1 MTIDQSAGLATIAD
15 IARIAA
21 ARDLALPLADLVI
34 GPDGIA
40 ELPRIAATLAGAPVS
55 EIAVLV
61 DAVPYSSARGPV
73 KPHAMEILSSAA
85 IRCRLAI
92 VGARGERVHADEAT
106 LRHAVE
112 ITGDADLL
120 VTIGSGTMADIGKV
134 VSQRCAIPHVVVQ
147 TAGSVNGFAD
157 DQSVLLVD
165 GAKRTTPSR
174 WPDALV
180 VDLDVIASAPIE
192 LNRSGVGD
200 LASMFTAPADW
211 LLASTVGF
219 GVPYDSELVSLVRP
233 HGDRLLDVAARL
245 EQRQPDDLEF
255 LTRLLSISGF
265 TMGLAGATAPSSGL
279 EHVISHLLEMRASAE
294 GAAPALHGEQVGIGV
309 LVATAVWTR
318 LRDAVGD
325 ELPALTVPDIDERKA
340 KVLSAFAVLG
350 DSTAEECWSAYAT
363 KLTRLSTAPKALEAL
378 RTAWPAM
385 QRTLDGLLTPLPPLV
400 QAMREAGCPLR
411 FGDLAS
417 RFSAD
422 TVTWAVTHGHHM
434 RDRFVVS
441 DLVEMLGLWNDEFV
455 AGVLDDLEDQGV
467 GR

>member
-1 MTIDQSAGLATIAD
+1 
-15 IARIAA
+15 
-21 ARDLALPLADLVI
+21 
-34 GPDGIA
+34 
-40 ELPRIAATLAGAPVS
+40 
-55 EIAVLV
+55 
-61 DAVPYSSARGPV
+61 
-73 KPHAMEILSSAA
+73 METLSSAA
-85 IRCRLAI
+85 PRCRLA
-92 VGARGERVHADEAT
+92 VVDGHGERVHADEAT
-106 LRHAVE
+106 LRQAVQ
-112 ITGDADLL
+112 ITGGADLV
-120 VTIGSGTMADIGKV
+120 VTVGSGTMADIGKV
-134 VSQRCAIPHVVVQ
+134 VSLRCGIPHVVVQ

-180 VDLDVIASAPIE
+180 IDLDVIASAPIE

-211 LLASTVGF
+211 LLASTMGF

-233 HGDRLLDVAARL
+233 HGSRLLDVAARL
-245 EQRQPDDLEF
+245 EQRHPDDLEF

-309 LVATAVWTR
+309 LVATAVWKR

-325 ELPALTVPDIDERKA
+325 ELPELTVPNPDDRKP
-340 KVLSAFAVLG
+340 KVLNAFSVLG
-350 DSTAEECWSAYAT
+350 EGTASECWSAYAE
-363 KLTRLSTAPKALEAL
+363 KLTRLSTTPDSLEAL

-385 QRTLDGLLTPLPPLV
+385 QHTLDELLSPLPPLV
-400 QAMREAGCPLR
+400 LALREAGCPLR

-434 RDRFVVS
+434 RDRFVIS
-441 DLVEMLGLWNDEFV
+441 DLVEMVGLWNDDFI
-455 AGVLDDLEDQGV
+455 GSVLGDLEDMGV